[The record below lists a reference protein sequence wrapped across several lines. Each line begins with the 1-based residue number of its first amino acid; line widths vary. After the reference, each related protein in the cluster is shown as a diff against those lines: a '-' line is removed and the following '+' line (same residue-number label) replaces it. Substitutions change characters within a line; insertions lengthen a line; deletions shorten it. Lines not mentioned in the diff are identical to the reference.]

1 MLLHLCSNLLR
12 CQNSPMLYQ
21 EAYQSREVTGH
32 PGFAGI
38 MSLQLHPQHSKL
50 LAVGCYDGSVAVYDV
65 KAEPGSRSLF
75 ASKPAAGKHSRPVWA
90 VEWQAAQ
97 PAMPPSFHSL
107 SSDGKVL
114 LWTLATA
121 ELTRQVPW

>member
-1 MLLHLCSNLLR
+1 M
-12 CQNSPMLYQ
+12 
-21 EAYQSREVTGH
+21 VDFH

-65 KAEPGSRSLF
+65 KAEPGSRPLY

-121 ELTRQVPW
+121 ELTCQVRW